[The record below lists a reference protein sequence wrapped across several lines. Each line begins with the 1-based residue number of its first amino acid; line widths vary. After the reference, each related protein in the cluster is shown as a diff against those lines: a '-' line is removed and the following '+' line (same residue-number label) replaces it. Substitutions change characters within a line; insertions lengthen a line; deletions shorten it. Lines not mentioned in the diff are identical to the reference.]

1 MVPAMSEQQRAI
13 PLRPDRDALAV
24 ESRRS
29 LDRALAGIVLT
40 RSESDPALYVRRNW
54 PDDAQALRIV
64 KAATAPI
71 TSTDAAA
78 LQLSA
83 AGIFRSLAPTS
94 AALQLF
100 DRGFTVDLSGLASI
114 RVPSITSGLPTS
126 LFVGEAAPIPALNLI
141 FDASQIGPVK
151 KLSLIASVSEE
162 LESATPQLASRI
174 VGRVLSDAVSKGID
188 AGAFS
193 TFAGDAVTAAG
204 LLSGVTPITPA
215 AAGATAMA
223 EDLGALAAAVAG
235 ANIDTTDLV
244 YVASPRLAI
253 VIKVTASPKFDNL
266 VLPSLAM
273 PDKSIAAF
281 APAGVISAL
290 GATPAIETTRQA
302 LVNFE
307 TVPGEI
313 VAGSGAVAKPTYSI
327 FQMGLIAIKVRSDV
341 AWACVPGGAALITS
355 VNW

>member
-1 MVPAMSEQQRAI
+1 MTEAARPIS
-13 PLRPDRDALAV
+13 LRPDRDALAL
-24 ESRRS
+24 EQRRS

-64 KAATAPI
+64 RAATAPI
-71 TSTDAAA
+71 TSTDASA

-100 DRGFTVDLSGLASI
+100 DRGFSIDLSGLASI

-126 LFVGEAAPIPALNLI
+126 LFIGEAAPIPALNLI

-174 VGRVLSDAVSKGID
+174 VGRVLSDAVTKGLD

-193 TFAGDAVTAAG
+193 TFAGDPVTPAG
-204 LLSGVTPITPA
+204 LLAGTTPITA
-215 AAGATAMA
+215 APAGATAMA
-223 EDLGALAAAVAG
+223 DDLGALAAAVAG

-244 YVASPRLAI
+244 YIASPRLAT
-253 VIKVTASPKFDNL
+253 VIRVAASPKFDNL

-281 APAGVISAL
+281 APAAVISAL

-313 VAGSGAVAKPTYSI
+313 VTGGGAVAAPSYSI
-327 FQMGLIAIKVRSDV
+327 FQMGLIAIKVRADV
-341 AWACVPGGAALITS
+341 AWRCVPGGSALITAT
-355 VNW
+355 NW